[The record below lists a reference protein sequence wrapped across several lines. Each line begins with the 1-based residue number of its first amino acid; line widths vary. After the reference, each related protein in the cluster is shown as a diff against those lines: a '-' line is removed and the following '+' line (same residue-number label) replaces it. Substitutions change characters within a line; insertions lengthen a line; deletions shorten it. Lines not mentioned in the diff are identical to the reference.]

1 MARDFLGLELRGFKV
16 RGLSVSDPATC
27 RLQVYLIAAP
37 GDWIVTGVEGERYPV
52 KNEVF
57 KKTYERAD

>member
-1 MARDFLGLELRGFKV
+1 MAGDFLRLELRGFKV
-16 RGLSVSDPATC
+16 TGLSVSDPATC
-27 RLQVYLIAAP
+27 RLQVYLIAGP
-37 GDWIVTGVEGERYPV
+37 GDWIVTGVEGKLYPV